1 MQEKI
6 FLQRLRETALSWPAS
21 ESAQKA
27 SEMLDIQW
35 LTSGRYIACLE
46 FWKEYL
52 AKDPR
57 VSDVALRR
65 WLLVA
70 LVTQDD
76 WLEKPLEDPQ
86 GVGKAASE
94 LQAALLESTEPAKR
108 AALAAWMDTIKPQRR
123 WSVDP
128 AVGLDGPVPSDL
140 MSQVAEVW
148 NRSEGS
154 WLQGGLGAEDAQ
166 DIEQLEQ
173 LRKRLGESTDGV
185 SGGFQVR
192 LDRYLEFGRLVL
204 PKADQI
210 NADPM
215 MLRQALEA
223 RISKEPR
230 SLWWVYRSARAMQQT
245 NQLREVSLG
254 WYRQMASGVVAG
266 TEPWLEARARSAE
279 VLRAIGQESKAVE
292 LGQLVLASYPNL
304 SEEWKKRF
312 GSY

>member
-1 MQEKI
+1 
-6 FLQRLRETALSWPAS
+6 
-21 ESAQKA
+21 
-27 SEMLDIQW
+27 
-35 LTSGRYIACLE
+35 
-46 FWKEYL
+46 
-52 AKDPR
+52 
-57 VSDVALRR
+57 
-65 WLLVA
+65 
-70 LVTQDD
+70 
-76 WLEKPLEDPQ
+76 
-86 GVGKAASE
+86 
-94 LQAALLESTEPAKR
+94 
-108 AALAAWMDTIKPQRR
+108 
-123 WSVDP
+123 
-128 AVGLDGPVPSDL
+128 
-140 MSQVAEVW
+140 
-148 NRSEGS
+148 
-154 WLQGGLGAEDAQ
+154 LGAEDAQ

-185 SGGFQVR
+185 PGGFQVR

-245 NQLREVSLG
+245 SQLREVSLG

-266 TEPWLEARARSAE
+266 TEPWLEARARSVE

>member
-1 MQEKI
+1 
-6 FLQRLRETALSWPAS
+6 
-21 ESAQKA
+21 
-27 SEMLDIQW
+27 
-35 LTSGRYIACLE
+35 
-46 FWKEYL
+46 
-52 AKDPR
+52 
-57 VSDVALRR
+57 
-65 WLLVA
+65 
-70 LVTQDD
+70 
-76 WLEKPLEDPQ
+76 
-86 GVGKAASE
+86 
-94 LQAALLESTEPAKR
+94 
-108 AALAAWMDTIKPQRR
+108 
-123 WSVDP
+123 
-128 AVGLDGPVPSDL
+128 
-140 MSQVAEVW
+140 MSQIVEVW

-154 WLQGGLGAEDAQ
+154 WHQGGLGAEDAQ

-185 SGGFQVR
+185 PGGFQVR

-245 NQLREVSLG
+245 SQLREVSLG

-266 TEPWLEARARSAE
+266 TEPWLEARARSVE